1 MATKQA
7 KRKTKVFLTPKQKSE
22 IIRLKKKGETIKE
35 LAGAYNVAENTI
47 RSICRTSP
55 VCKPRTEVTNAMAD
69 EMLELRMA
77 GKSHREIAELMGV
90 GMATVSRHLKKL
102 GDPMKAYGRKKVV
115 EPARII
121 YHADDGPYLAHPLT
135 DKKGDDFVEGIKLT
149 LGIAAVIGLVL
160 LALGQAGVL
169 S

>member
-1 MATKQA
+1 MATKNV
-7 KRKTKVFLTPKQKSE
+7 KRKAKVFLTPKQKSE
-22 IIRLKKKGETIKE
+22 IIRLKKKGETPKE
-35 LAGAYNVAENTI
+35 LAAAYNVSVGTI
-47 RSICRTSP
+47 HR
-55 VCKPRTEVTNAMAD
+55 VCAGATRKQRVEVTNAMAD
-69 EMLELRMA
+69 EMLELRLA
-77 GKSHREIAELMGV
+77 GKTYAEIASLMGL
-90 GMATVSRHLKKL
+90 GMATVGRHINRL

-121 YHADDGPYLAHPLT
+121 HTDEGPYLAHPLT

-149 LGIAAVIGLVL
+149 LGIAAVLGLVL